1 MMALEH
7 LGQPK
12 ARELGDGFKPALS
25 DVCRG
30 GNGHHSFSFQKI
42 PAHVCVCVCGETE
55 TDRQTKG
62 REGEMGERER
72 ERKRKQRY
80 LL

>member
-1 MMALEH
+1 MALEH

-42 PAHVCVCVCGETE
+42 PAHVCVCVE
-55 TDRQTKG
+55 RQRQADKQKEE
-62 REGEMGERER
+62 RERWERER